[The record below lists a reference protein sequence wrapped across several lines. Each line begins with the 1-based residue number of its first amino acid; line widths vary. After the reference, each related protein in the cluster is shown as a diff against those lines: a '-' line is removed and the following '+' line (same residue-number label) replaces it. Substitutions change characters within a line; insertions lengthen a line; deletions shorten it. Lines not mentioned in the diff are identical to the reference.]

1 MKRNFL
7 WFLSFALL
15 STALTLTS
23 CDDDPCKDVT
33 CGDHSAC
40 FEGDCICDV
49 GYEKDAAG
57 NCVSER
63 VKFLGTWSASDNCSS
78 SGTATYIT
86 VTSTGTSEGQVSIAN
101 FWGLFTNAVSATISG
116 DTITIARQEP
126 DGDGYFVEGTGTF
139 SNGQINWTFKV
150 TEEAGGVVITTDNCT
165 SVWSK

>member
-1 MKRNFL
+1 
-7 WFLSFALL
+7 
-15 STALTLTS
+15 
-23 CDDDPCKDVT
+23 
-33 CGDHSAC
+33 
-40 FEGDCICDV
+40 
-49 GYEKDAAG
+49 
-57 NCVSER
+57 
-63 VKFLGTWSASDNCSS
+63 
-78 SGTATYIT
+78 
-86 VTSTGTSEGQVSIAN
+86 STGTSEGQVSIAN